1 MDVGCQALAGLA
13 VALGGGLGVCG
24 SGVERAEAGS
34 VGGGRRR
41 GMLGVGMVQGPQQ
54 VKGGGEEVKARHV
67 GVCGR
72 EGGGD
77 GVEDAAEGIGGG
89 GMFVAAIVVVV
100 VGGAGHGP
108 EVAGLGKGHG
118 IDGVGQHA
126 LREGGKREAGL

>member
-1 MDVGCQALAGLA
+1 MDVGRQALVGLA

-77 GVEDAAEGIGGG
+77 GVEDAAEGIVGGV
-89 GMFVAAIVVVV
+89 FAVVVVVLV

-126 LREGGKREAGL
+126 LRKGGKREAGL